1 MKRTRLI
8 PSRLVLAL
16 VAGLLLPVT
25 ARAQQVAITFDDL
38 PVHGALPPGETRMQV
53 AASVLH
59 TLKVANMPPVYG
71 FVNGVHL
78 EKQPQLIEVLDAW
91 RAAGNPLGD
100 HSWSHM
106 DLNKNAL
113 EEFESNVLQ
122 NQSVLRKEM
131 GKDDWRWLRFPYLSE
146 GDTQEKRAG
155 VRAFLLQQGYRI
167 AGVTMSFE
175 DYAWNEPYARCSAK
189 GDTAAITQLESS
201 YLTAAAS
208 SIDYY
213 RGLSKT
219 LYGRDIPYVLL
230 MHIGAFDARML
241 PRLLELYRSRG
252 FTFITLNQAEKDEFY
267 REDTD
272 LALPPGPDNLDSVMW
287 ARHLQP
293 PPRPHAP
300 ALLQTI
306 CK

>member
-1 MKRTRLI
+1 MKKTRVI
-8 PSRLVLAL
+8 SSRLVLAL
-16 VAGLLLPVT
+16 VAGVLLPVM

-38 PVHGALPPGETRMQV
+38 PVHSALPSGETRMQV
-53 AASVLH
+53 AASVLQ
-59 TLKVANMPPVYG
+59 TLKAANMPPVYG

-78 EKQPQLIEVLDAW
+78 QRQPQLIEVLDAW

-106 DLNKNAL
+106 DLNKNSL

-122 NQSVLRKEM
+122 NQSVLRKAM

-201 YLTAAAS
+201 YLAAAAS

-272 LALPPGPDNLDSVMW
+272 LALPPGPDNLEGAMW
-287 ARHLQP
+287 VRQMQP
-293 PPRPHAP
+293 PARPHAP
-300 ALLQTI
+300 ASLQTI